1 MTTPIHFAA
10 QAVAEAR
17 HIAEIATAAVI
28 EAESHVSALIDR
40 HLALQEKKGT
50 IAAERSSGIDAP
62 EHGAQLALIALDSE
76 DLNRL
81 VAEAEAVAEK
91 AKAEAAT
98 ASAHVVTA
106 VQKLAHATSEETL
119 ARLKPIATELMSK
132 LDLAVQQIMAEAKSL
147 GQRAHWAPSDLE
159 FQRLNRL
166 YVAKGML

>member
-1 MTTPIHFAA
+1 MITPIHFAA

-17 HIAEIATAAVI
+17 HIAEVATAAVT
-28 EAESHVSALIDR
+28 EAEAHVSALIDR
-40 HLALQEKKGT
+40 HMALQEKKGA

-76 DLNRL
+76 DLDRL
-81 VAEAEAVAEK
+81 ITEAKAVVDK
-91 AKAEAAT
+91 AKAEANT
-98 ASAHVVTA
+98 ASAHVATA

-132 LDLAVQQIMAEAKSL
+132 LDLAVQQIMAEAKTL

-166 YVAKGML
+166 YVTKGML